1 MPKVKRM
8 LMDIGQAVRRL
19 KAGDSVRRAAWEDKD
34 RTLEPDAAG
43 DTDVDIT
50 HEDLL
55 ADDWETYD
63 G

>member
-1 MPKVKRM
+1 
-8 LMDIGQAVRRL
+8 MDIGQAVRRL
-19 KAGDSVRRAAWEDKD
+19 KAGDSVRRAAWEDED

-50 HEDLL
+50 HEDLR